1 MRQKEGGDGG
11 KREKGQEEKMNKKL
25 CPDTREWTQER
36 SSSAAWVTK
45 GKRRALST
53 KAKMLQNGER
63 GL

>member
-1 MRQKEGGDGG
+1 MDAG
-11 KREKGQEEKMNKKL
+11 EKFI
-25 CPDTREWTQER
+25 
-36 SSSAAWVTK
+36 SSMGVTK